1 MSIQPI
7 LRAVVCAAL
16 AALCLGAGSGKT
28 IAASDD
34 SRAGAVRFRPGV
46 RNAPGK
52 RQLNANQ
59 RQQVLQSLRE
69 KTGWQSLA
77 FDEAGF
83 LICPAPQ
90 VINGG
95 SAAARRLLGA
105 ALDGAEVYELENH
118 NASPAINFARLTAG
132 VTYRSFN
139 SDAAI
144 SVSSLQLD
152 FADFT
157 RLRGDELARRAFDAG
172 VAILHELAH
181 GVWQLRDTESD
192 GAEPGACENY
202 INRIRREL
210 RLPER
215 QTYQARARFGKLE
228 PNPLTRM
235 IAELSFVSGRNTVK
249 PQLYCLRWDAE
260 SVGPIIPVNRVAQAG
275 MTAAVQ

>member
-16 AALCLGAGSGKT
+16 VALRLGAGSGKT
-28 IAASDD
+28 VAASDAP
-34 SRAGAVRFRPGV
+34 RADAMRYRSGV

-52 RQLNANQ
+52 RRLNAAQ

-83 LICPAPQ
+83 LVCPEPQ

-105 ALDGAEVYELENH
+105 ALNGAEVYELENH
-118 NASPAINFARLTAG
+118 NASLAINFARLTAG
-132 VTYRSFN
+132 VTYRFFN

-144 SVSSLQLD
+144 SESSLQLD

-157 RLRGDELARRAFDAG
+157 FLRGDELACRAFDVG

-181 GVWQLRDTESD
+181 GVWHLRDAESD

-215 QTYQARARFGKLE
+215 QTYQARVRLGTLE
-228 PNPLTRM
+228 PNPLTRV

-249 PQLYCLRWDAE
+249 PQLYSLRWDAE
-260 SVGPIIPVNRVAQAG
+260 SVGPIIPVNQAALASA
-275 MTAAVQ
+275 MANVR